1 MKNGRRE
8 KTRLKQKRIWMG
20 GFHLES
26 NTSNPV
32 LVEAEDFLIYRGEKM
47 LRHFPEATA
56 AVQEAGYEIL
66 PALYAES
73 ACVAGGVLS
82 LRAFRQI
89 AQELIDTVLLD
100 GSIDGVWLY
109 LHGSMQ
115 VEFIGS
121 GEAFLVG
128 AIRERVGP
136 SVPISVAMDFH
147 GNISHTLVRVAN
159 LIVGYR
165 TAPHVDIAQTQA
177 TAAALVCRAVREGV
191 TPWASLVRVPML
203 QPGEAATTDMP
214 HIKAILQKI
223 DAIQDME
230 GVWRTSYF
238 TGMSW
243 IDCPQNGSVIVV
255 CGTARDRKPI
265 EQAMLETAR
274 YVWEHRGEYKL
285 GANALQTEEAV
296 RRALESNAHTVLL
309 SDSGD
314 NVTAGA
320 PGDNAFLLKYLLE
333 RKAEGILFAGLW
345 DEKAVAAC
353 AAAGVGASVDLAI
366 GAKHDTSGTSVLLR
380 GAAVKSLHQTAVG
393 SVDGAV
399 LSVQGVDIALNAERT
414 SFTCEADI
422 AAYGLDYRDYHVI
435 VVKLGYLYPG
445 LAAIQDDS
453 YIALT
458 HGAAMLTI
466 DAFQYHEQRRPL
478 YPFDDDFAYDPA
490 KTLW

>member
-1 MKNGRRE
+1 MAH
-8 KTRLKQKRIWMG
+8 KRIFMG

-32 LVEAEDFLIYRGEKM
+32 LVEREDFIFYHGEEM

-56 AVQEAGYEIL
+56 AVWEAGYEIL
-66 PALYAES
+66 PAFYAES

-82 LRAFRQI
+82 LRAFQSI
-89 AQELIDTVLLD
+89 ARELIAAVPLD
-100 GSIDGVWLY
+100 GSVDGVWLY

-121 GEAFLVG
+121 GEAFLVS

-136 SVPISVAMDFH
+136 SVPIAVALDFH
-147 GNISHTLVRVAN
+147 GNISHTLARAAN
-159 LIVGYR
+159 LLVGYR

-177 TAAALVCRAVREGV
+177 IAASLLCRAVREGV
-191 TPWASLVRVPML
+191 TPWTSLVRVPML

-214 HIKAILQKI
+214 HIRAILQKI
-223 DAIQDME
+223 DAIQEMD

-243 IDCPQNGSVIVV
+243 IDCPQNGSVIAV
-255 CGTARDRKPI
+255 CGTAKDRGPI
-265 EQAMLETAR
+265 EQAMLAAAR
-274 YVWEHRGEYKL
+274 YVWEHRGEYRL
-285 GANALQTEEAV
+285 GANALETEEAV
-296 RRALESNAHTVLL
+296 RRALESEKHTVFL

-320 PGDNAFLLKYLLE
+320 PGDNAFLLKLFCE
-333 RKAEGILFAGLW
+333 RNAKKVLIAGLW
-345 DEKAVAAC
+345 DEEAVAAC
-353 AAAGVGASVDLAI
+353 AKAGVGASVDLSV
-366 GAKHDTSGTSVLLR
+366 GAKHDPTGTSATLR
-380 GAAVKSLHQTAVG
+380 GAVVKSLHATASG
-393 SVDGAV
+393 HIDGAV
-399 LSVQGVDIALNAERT
+399 LSASGVDVALNAERV

-422 AAYGLDYRDYHVI
+422 AAYGLSYRDYHVI

-445 LAAIQDDS
+445 LAALQDDS

-458 HGAAMLTI
+458 RGAAMLTI
-466 DAFQYHEQRRPL
+466 GDFRYQNQRRPL
-478 YPFDDDFAYDPA
+478 YPFEDDFPYDPA

>member
-1 MKNGRRE
+1 
-8 KTRLKQKRIWMG
+8 MG

-32 LVEAEDFLIYRGEKM
+32 LVEREDFIFYHGEEM

-56 AVQEAGYEIL
+56 AVREAGYEIL
-66 PALYAES
+66 PAFYAES

-82 LRAFRQI
+82 LRAFQSI
-89 AQELIDTVLLD
+89 ARELIAAVPLD
-100 GSIDGVWLY
+100 GSVDGVWLY

-121 GEAFLVG
+121 GEAFLVS

-136 SVPISVAMDFH
+136 SVPIAVALDFH
-147 GNISHTLVRVAN
+147 GNISHTLARAAN
-159 LIVGYR
+159 LLVGYR

-177 TAAALVCRAVREGV
+177 IAASLLCRAVREGV
-191 TPWASLVRVPML
+191 TPWTSLVRVPML

-214 HIKAILQKI
+214 HIRAILQKI
-223 DAIQDME
+223 DAIQEMD

-243 IDCPQNGSVIVV
+243 IDCPQNGSVIAV
-255 CGTARDRKPI
+255 CGTAKDRGPI
-265 EQAMLETAR
+265 EQAMLAAAR
-274 YVWEHRGEYKL
+274 YVWEHRGEYRL
-285 GANALQTEEAV
+285 GANALETEEAV
-296 RRALESNAHTVLL
+296 RRALESEKHTVFL

-320 PGDNAFLLKYLLE
+320 PGDNAFLLKLFCE
-333 RKAEGILFAGLW
+333 RNAKKVLIAGLW
-345 DEKAVAAC
+345 DEEAVAAC
-353 AAAGVGASVDLAI
+353 AKAGVGASVDLSV
-366 GAKHDTSGTSVLLR
+366 GAKHDPTGTSATLR
-380 GAAVKSLHQTAVG
+380 GAVVKSLHATASG
-393 SVDGAV
+393 HIDGAV
-399 LSVQGVDIALNAERT
+399 LSVSGVDVALNAERV

-422 AAYGLDYRDYHVI
+422 AAYGLSYRDYHVI

-445 LAAIQDDS
+445 LAALQDDS

-458 HGAAMLTI
+458 RGAAMLTI
-466 DAFQYHEQRRPL
+466 GDFRYQNQRRPL
-478 YPFDDDFAYDPA
+478 YPFEDDFPYDPA